1 MEIVTRDSLFTPKQN
16 FILGKLETGFG
27 FEFEFGSKD
36 NPFIDEYS
44 PDSVIEGIKI
54 YQTFDSVDL
63 CINERFYSIDLENED
78 TPVINNIFE
87 GVKNCI
93 IKNASKWEA
102 LNPIDQLEIERF
114 MELKNN

>member
-1 MEIVTRDSLFTPKQN
+1 MRIVTRDSLFTPKQN
-16 FILGKLETGFG
+16 FILSKLEIGFG

-36 NPFIDEYS
+36 NPFVDEHD
-44 PDSVIEGIKI
+44 PDAVVEGIKI

-78 TPVINNIFE
+78 TPAINNIFE

-93 IKNASKWEA
+93 IKNADKWEV
-102 LNPIDQLEIERF
+102 LNPPNFVQLETEIV
-114 MELKNN
+114 